1 MQNNAG
7 FFPLTEQN
15 LERFGE
21 LMIEDSKQVD
31 ILGSWRLEE
40 RRLVDANT
48 VKAVQLLLLEPFHTK
63 TPWTR
68 ALKEKKV
75 LVVHPFAKQYNNN
88 INKEEHYY
96 SKSRY
101 ITQIPIRNIS
111 SCSKYWRTKFFQY
124 MV

>member
-1 MQNNAG
+1 
-7 FFPLTEQN
+7 
-15 LERFGE
+15 
-21 LMIEDSKQVD
+21 MIEDSKQVD

-75 LVVHPFAKQYNNN
+75 LVVHPFAKTIQQQYKQRRTLLFK
-88 INKEEHYY
+88 IQIYY
-96 SKSRY
+96 PNS
-101 ITQIPIRNIS
+101 N
-111 SCSKYWRTKFFQY
+111 
-124 MV
+124 